1 MTTPAINL
9 NEYGYSSMRFREWN
23 PFGTLTQDVT
33 TSSMSFNLREVRPAS
48 LTSPVR
54 ADKTRGPL
62 AWQHV
67 RAAKSTPVGHIDWN
81 FLGWRG
87 RSEGSFTSFD
97 TEMYP
102 YDTLTVIPDAMRD
115 RALLKALLKLKD
127 NKVDLS
133 VMAAEARKTAG
144 MLGNFAT
151 DMGKMLKSLRSPK
164 QFLRQTGR
172 LADYKNVPG
181 RYLEWCYG
189 ITPLLQDIDGS
200 MQKIAEAQNLHRPL
214 RLKVVG
220 VVQEEE
226 LDFLLSYIWT
236 SSSVTSPKV
245 EWRCRRT
252 KLVRYSL
259 CYDVPNWVLK
269 DVSELGLSNPLLTLY
284 ELVPYSFVLDWVIPV
299 GDWLNALDAGAF
311 LEFKEGSRTDMVR
324 CDRSFVNF
332 NPDDNPGVTLNGL
345 RLSNQRAGGFS
356 IDRHPIHSKP
366 VFPGIP
372 RLRKP
377 FQLDKLAKGLAL
389 LTQAFG
395 K

>member
-1 MTTPAINL
+1 
-9 NEYGYSSMRFREWN
+9 
-23 PFGTLTQDVT
+23 
-33 TSSMSFNLREVRPAS
+33 
-48 LTSPVR
+48 
-54 ADKTRGPL
+54 
-62 AWQHV
+62 
-67 RAAKSTPVGHIDWN
+67 
-81 FLGWRG
+81 
-87 RSEGSFTSFD
+87 
-97 TEMYP
+97 MYP

-151 DMGKMLKSLRSPK
+151 DMGRMLKSLKSPK

-189 ITPLLQDIDGS
+189 VTPLLQDIDGS

-236 SSSVTSPKV
+236 SSSITSPKV

-356 IDRHPIHSKP
+356 IDRYPIHSKP

-389 LTQAFG
+389 LTQVFG